1 MGSTLFS
8 VVQKLSISVMFWYL
22 DELSFV
28 ACNYSVVILTANKSH
43 QGHQIFKDCLF
54 VMFGWF

>member
-28 ACNYSVVILTANKSH
+28 ACNYSVVILTTHKSH
-43 QGHQIFKDCLF
+43 QGHQHSKTVYL
-54 VMFGWF
+54 